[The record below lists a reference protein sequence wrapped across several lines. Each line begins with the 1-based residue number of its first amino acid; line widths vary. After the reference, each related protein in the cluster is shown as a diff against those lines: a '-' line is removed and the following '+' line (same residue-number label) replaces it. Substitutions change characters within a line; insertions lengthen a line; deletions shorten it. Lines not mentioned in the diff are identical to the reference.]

1 MLKELLNTNG
11 KLTLGKDEYSVRFN
25 LNSMLYLEMH
35 DLPFDF
41 IMSIDH
47 RKWDIDTVEHLVRAC
62 MCSHPSNSDAVNRRA
77 FEEIKPDLYALGN
90 LIRAQDLPALREE
103 LNELITDAF
112 PPPESIPKDK
122 KSKEATDEGH
132 MRAIYCDIMHRP
144 DEEFWDNTIKTNLF
158 RINHYLEAKG
168 LKEKPVEIQYID
180 KDD

>member
-1 MLKELLNTNG
+1 MLRELLNENG
-11 KLTLGKDEYSVRFN
+11 KLTLDKEEFCVRFN
-25 LNSMLYLEMH
+25 LNAMLYLEVH
-35 DLPFDF
+35 GLPLDF
-41 IMSIDH
+41 IMSIPPE
-47 RKWDIDTVEHLVRAC
+47 KWDIDTVQHLVRAC
-62 MCSHPSNSDAVNRRA
+62 MCSHPKNKNAVNRRR
-77 FEEIKPDLYALGN
+77 FDEIVPDLYSLGQ
-90 LIRAQDLPALREE
+90 IITVRDLPKLREE
-103 LNELITDAF
+103 LVKLITDAF

-122 KSKEATDEGH
+122 KTAEATDEGH